1 MQRRHFLAG
10 LGAASALALL
20 PGCARVNHRPAA
32 RSDVIVIGAGLAGL
46 AAAHAL
52 QAGGARVRV
61 LEASDRIGGRL
72 HTVVRNGLRF
82 EIGGVEVGTG
92 YARVHAHA
100 QRVGVGINPPSVAR
114 PPASGMGFQLGDGII
129 PSSAWATGP
138 YNTLQ
143 GRERSLPP
151 TQLLATAL
159 NELAL
164 PAVDSWRDPA
174 RLALDVSLA
183 EQLASRGWSADAI
196 ALMDIGNAYS
206 SLHTVS
212 ALDVLRRDALRRH
225 GQPGTGWIAGGSQ
238 ALPEAMAA
246 SLAEE
251 VVTNAEVTAI
261 EQSGRGVQ
269 VRCADGRRFQAGHVV
284 LAIPS
289 LPLSRIVI
297 DPAPPAAQQAVWAG
311 RGGNAVTT
319 IHLQPT
325 RPFWE
330 DDGLPLWLW
339 GTGILQRVFAV
350 PGDDGRI
357 NRLIV
362 WLNGAVAQQ
371 ADRLDRQ
378 ARADWIINEFA
389 RVRPASRGALKLLE
403 TRSWGSDPLAGG
415 AFAEIMPGRFAQ
427 TLQWNNTPF
436 GRLHFAGEQ
445 TELDVPGME
454 AAVQSGERAAAAILA
469 A

>member
-1 MQRRHFLAG
+1 M
-10 LGAASALALL
+10 
-20 PGCARVNHRPAA
+20 
-32 RSDVIVIGAGLAGL
+32 
-46 AAAHAL
+46 
-52 QAGGARVRV
+52 
-61 LEASDRIGGRL
+61 
-72 HTVVRNGLRF
+72 
-82 EIGGVEVGTG
+82 
-92 YARVHAHA
+92 
-100 QRVGVGINPPSVAR
+100 
-114 PPASGMGFQLGDGII
+114 
-129 PSSAWATGP
+129 
-138 YNTLQ
+138 
-143 GRERSLPP
+143 
-151 TQLLATAL
+151 LATAL
-159 NELAL
+159 NELDL
-164 PAVDSWRDPA
+164 PVADSWRAPA

-183 EQLASRGWSADAI
+183 ERLASRRGSADAI
-196 ALMDIGNAYS
+196 ALMDIGNAHS

-212 ALDVLRRDALRRH
+212 ALDVLRRDALRRYR
-225 GQPGTGWIAGGSQ
+225 QPGTGWIDGGSQ
-238 ALPEAMAA
+238 ALPGAMAA
-246 SLAEE
+246 SLASE
-251 VVTNAEVTAI
+251 VVHNAQVAAV
-261 EQSGRGVQ
+261 QGSARGVQ
-269 VRCADGRRFQAGHVV
+269 VRCTDGRRFQAGHVV

-289 LPLSRIVI
+289 LRLSPIVL
-297 DPAPPAAQQAVWAG
+297 DPAPPAAQQSVWAG

>member
-1 MQRRHFLAG
+1 M
-10 LGAASALALL
+10 
-20 PGCARVNHRPAA
+20 
-32 RSDVIVIGAGLAGL
+32 
-46 AAAHAL
+46 
-52 QAGGARVRV
+52 
-61 LEASDRIGGRL
+61 
-72 HTVVRNGLRF
+72 
-82 EIGGVEVGTG
+82 
-92 YARVHAHA
+92 
-100 QRVGVGINPPSVAR
+100 
-114 PPASGMGFQLGDGII
+114 
-129 PSSAWATGP
+129 
-138 YNTLQ
+138 
-143 GRERSLPP
+143 
-151 TQLLATAL
+151 LATAL

-164 PAVDSWRDPA
+164 PAADSWRDPA

-183 EQLASRGWSADAI
+183 ERLASRGGSADAI
-196 ALMDIGNAYS
+196 ALMDIGNAHS

-212 ALDVLRRDALRRH
+212 ALDVLSRDALRRYR
-225 GQPGTGWIAGGSQ
+225 QPGTGWIDDGSQ

-246 SLAEE
+246 SLASE
-251 VVTNAEVTAI
+251 VVHNAQVAAV
-261 EQSGRGVQ
+261 QSSAGGVQ
-269 VRCADGRRFQAGHVV
+269 VRCTDGRRFQAGHVV

-289 LPLSRIVI
+289 LRLSRIVL

-319 IHLQPT
+319 IHLQPS

-330 DDGLPLWLW
+330 DDDLPLWLW

-389 RVRPASRGALKLLE
+389 RVRPASRGALELLE

-427 TLQWNNTPF
+427 TLQWNNIPF
-436 GRLHFAGEQ
+436 GRLHFAGEH
-445 TELDVPGME
+445 TELRVPGME
-454 AAVQSGERAAAAILA
+454 AAVQSGEPAAAAILA

>member
-1 MQRRHFLAG
+1 MQRRDFIAG
-10 LGAASALALL
+10 LGAVSALAML
-20 PGCARVNHRPAA
+20 PASARSLAGPS
-32 RSDVIVIGAGLAGL
+32 RSDVVVIGAGLAGL
-46 AAAHAL
+46 AAAHQL
-52 QAGGARVRV
+52 EAGGAKVTV

-82 EIGGVEVGTG
+82 EVGGVEVGTG
-92 YARVHAHA
+92 YTRVHAHA
-100 QRVGVGINPPSVAR
+100 QRVGVGIQPPAVAR

-129 PSSAWATGP
+129 PSAQWGSSA
-138 YNTLQ
+138 YNTLS
-143 GRERSLPP
+143 GRERELPP
-151 TQLLATAL
+151 TLLLSTAL
-159 NELAL
+159 NEVALAG
-164 PAVDSWRDPA
+164 VDDWRDPA
-174 RLALDVSLA
+174 RLALDVPLA
-183 EQLASRGWSADAI
+183 DFLAGKGWSAGAI
-196 ALMDIGNAYS
+196 GLMDIGNAYS
-206 SLHTVS
+206 SLQTIS

-225 GQPGTGWIAGGSQ
+225 GQPGTGWVDGGSQ
-238 ALPEAMAA
+238 ALSEAMAA
-246 SLAEE
+246 SLASE
-251 VVTNAEVTAI
+251 VVRNARVAAI
-261 EQSGRGVQ
+261 ETSRRGLQ
-269 VRCADGRRFQAGHVV
+269 VRCADGRRFTAGHVV

-289 LPLSRIVI
+289 QPLSKIVI
-297 DPAPPAAQQAVWAG
+297 DPAPPAAQQAVWAN

-319 IHLQPT
+319 VHLQPT

-330 DDGLPLWLW
+330 EDGLPLWLW
-339 GTGILQRVFAV
+339 GTGALQRVFAV
-350 PGDDGRI
+350 PGEDGAI

-389 RVRPASRGALKLLE
+389 RVRPASRGALELLE

-427 TLQWNNTPF
+427 TLQWNHSAF
-436 GRLHFAGEQ
+436 GRLQFAGEQ
-445 TELDVPGME
+445 TELQVPGME